1 MNKTITLSKEQ
12 WDTVI
17 EGLSYAFENAQEV
30 SAICPDAE
38 EDIDRYNN
46 LIDLITEKLAE

>member
-1 MNKTITLSKEQ
+1 MNKSITLSKED